1 MSLKQVVILVGGLGT
16 RLGKITKKVPKP
28 LIKINGKKF
37 LDILINNFV
46 RYKFS
51 KIILLTGYKFSKF
64 KKSYHKKK
72 IESTEITCLNEKKQM
87 GTGGAVINSV
97 SLLDDYFLLC
107 NGDTFLNINYYDFFI
122 RSNKKKVLN
131 VAITKKNRNKR
142 FSQLKLKKN
151 LIVDFNSENG
161 NFTNTGYY
169 IINKKKFIRQNFE
182 NKKSSLE
189 QKIFPKLIKKK
200 ECSYVKYDQSFL
212 DIGIKK
218 DLINSSKFIENKS
231 KRKFAILDRDG
242 VINYDYGYVHKK
254 KDFKLKPKI
263 IEFIK
268 LLNDNNFYV
277 FVVSNQSGI
286 GRGYYSENSVNKL
299 HQYLNDKLIENG
311 AHIDSFFISP
321 YYRFSKYQK
330 FRKGVNLRKPN
341 IGLFKIIEKNYQIKL
356 NGSFMVGDQISDLN
370 FAKRINIK
378 YFDINRYKDILSIRR
393 FIKF

>member
-1 MSLKQVVILVGGLGT
+1 LSLKQVVILVGGLGT

-28 LIKINGKKF
+28 LIKINGKRF

-72 IESTEITCLNEKKQM
+72 IESTEIICLNEKKQM

-97 SLLDDYFLLC
+97 SQLDDYFLLC

-151 LIVDFNSENG
+151 LIVDFNSKNG

-169 IINKKKFIRQNFE
+169 IINKKKFISQNFK

-200 ECSYVKYDQSFL
+200 ECSYVKYDQPFL

-263 IEFIK
+263 IEFVK

-299 HQYLNDKLIENG
+299 HQHLNDKLIEKG
-311 AHIDSFFISP
+311 AHIDSFFIAP
-321 YYRFSKYQK
+321 HYRFSKYQK
-330 FRKGVNLRKPN
+330 FRKGTNLRKPN

-378 YFDINRYKDILSIRR
+378 YFDINRYKDISSLRR

>member
-1 MSLKQVVILVGGLGT
+1 
-16 RLGKITKKVPKP
+16 
-28 LIKINGKKF
+28 
-37 LDILINNFV
+37 
-46 RYKFS
+46 
-51 KIILLTGYKFSKF
+51 
-64 KKSYHKKK
+64 
-72 IESTEITCLNEKKQM
+72 M
-87 GTGGAVINSV
+87 GTGGAVINYV

-299 HQYLNDKLIENG
+299 HQYLNDKLIEKG